1 MTHEQKIDIL
11 WDDNPVDISEEAN
24 FIWSIANKLRG
35 TYMPDKYGDVIIPMT
50 IIRRFECALAKTKA
64 DVVAKY
70 KENPNYPAKGMYKI
84 SGYRFYNV
92 SEFTLQELCNDADH
106 IAENFKAYMQSF
118 SNHIKDILN
127 NLDMESHIKKMD
139 EGGCLF
145 NTVKAFSEA
154 VC

>member
-1 MTHEQKIDIL
+1 
-11 WDDNPVDISEEAN
+11 
-24 FIWSIANKLRG
+24 
-35 TYMPDKYGDVIIPMT
+35 MPDKYGDVIIPMT

-118 SNHIKDILN
+118 SSHIKDILN
-127 NLDMESHIKKMD
+127 NLDMEAHIKKMD

>member
-35 TYMPDKYGDVIIPMT
+35 TYMPDKYSDVIIPMT

-92 SEFTLQELCNDADH
+92 SEFTLQELCNDATTLRKTSRRT
-106 IAENFKAYMQSF
+106 FKAFPIISRI
-118 SNHIKDILN
+118 S
-127 NLDMESHIKKMD
+127 
-139 EGGCLF
+139 
-145 NTVKAFSEA
+145 
-154 VC
+154 